1 VQTKNLT
8 YGLAASFGLI
18 GPALFLRNI
27 NLSDWGM
34 LLVELAFA
42 LWLVSPFV
50 LITLAVRSDRFS
62 AIDALIATILA
73 GLFGAWFYTELTF
86 HFYTK
91 SDAQDAI
98 AMLFVAAYQ
107 HAISFLTLGLSFL
120 IGWFKSRRKEKGADA
135 SAPSSDR

>member
-1 VQTKNLT
+1 MNVGLLT
-8 YGLAASFGLI
+8 YGLAAIFALI
-18 GPALFLRNI
+18 GPALFLRNV

-34 LLVELAFA
+34 LLVELGFA

-50 LITLAVRSDRFS
+50 LVALAVRSDRFS
-62 AIDALIATILA
+62 SIGILLATILA

-86 HFYTK
+86 HFTTK

-107 HAISFLTLGLSFL
+107 HAIIFLTLGLFSYVGTFQA
-120 IGWFKSRRKEKGADA
+120 RR
-135 SAPSSDR
+135 SQQ

>member
-1 VQTKNLT
+1 VKIKTLT
-8 YGLAASFGLI
+8 YGLAAAFGLI

-27 NLSDWGM
+27 NLSDWVM
-34 LLVELAFA
+34 LPVELGFA
-42 LWLVSPFV
+42 LWFISPFILV
-50 LITLAVRSDRFS
+50 ALAVRSDKFS
-62 AIDALIATILA
+62 AIGALIATILA

-107 HAISFLTLGLSFL
+107 HAIIILTLGLSF
-120 IGWFKSRRKEKGADA
+120 IVGWLQARRK
-135 SAPSSDR
+135 

>member
-1 VQTKNLT
+1 MKIKTFT
-8 YGLAASFGLI
+8 YALAAVFGLI

-34 LLVELAFA
+34 LIVSLGFA

-50 LITLAVRSDRFS
+50 LIALAVRSDRFS
-62 AIDALIATILA
+62 AIGALIATILA

-86 HFYTK
+86 HFYTR

-107 HAISFLTLGLSFL
+107 HAIIILTLGLSF
-120 IGWFKSRRKEKGADA
+120 IVGWLQARRK
-135 SAPSSDR
+135 

>member
-1 VQTKNLT
+1 MKIKNLT
-8 YGLAASFGLI
+8 YALSAAFGLI

-34 LLVELAFA
+34 LPVELGFA

-50 LITLAVRSDRFS
+50 LIALAVRSDRFS
-62 AIDALIATILA
+62 AIGALIATILA

-86 HFYTK
+86 HFYTR

-107 HAISFLTLGLSFL
+107 HAIIVLTLGLSF
-120 IGWFKSRRKEKGADA
+120 IVGWLQTRRK
-135 SAPSSDR
+135 

>member
-1 VQTKNLT
+1 MKIKNLT
-8 YGLAASFGLI
+8 YALATVFGLI
-18 GPALFLRNI
+18 GPALFLRNV

-34 LLVELAFA
+34 LVVELGFA

-50 LITLAVRSDRFS
+50 LVALAVRSEKFS
-62 AIDALIATILA
+62 SIGALLATILA

-86 HFYTK
+86 HFTTK

-107 HAISFLTLGLSFL
+107 HAIIILTLGLSFVV
-120 IGWFKSRRKEKGADA
+120 GWLLARRK
-135 SAPSSDR
+135 

>member
-1 VQTKNLT
+1 MNVRRLT
-8 YGLAASFGLI
+8 YGVAAIFALI

-34 LLVELAFA
+34 LIVSLGFA
-42 LWLVSPFV
+42 LWLLSPFV
-50 LITLAVRSDRFS
+50 LIALAVRSDRFS
-62 AIDALIATILA
+62 AIGALIATILA

-107 HAISFLTLGLSFL
+107 HAIFFLTLGLSFL
-120 IGWFKSRRKEKGADA
+120 VGWLQSRLK
-135 SAPSSDR
+135 